1 MGASRLS
8 AAARRRRR
16 SALLLTATLAAIAGA
31 IGLTAAGAVKRLENQ
46 STDTRFSVRGPQG
59 APDDVVVVGVDAKTF
74 RAPEKGGIGEQWPFA
89 RRRHAQVIDE
99 LVRDGARVIAYDV
112 QFTEPSP
119 TGEASDDERM
129 LQAIFEAVRAGHPIV
144 LATTEVDAGG
154 STGVLGDDETRRSV
168 GAGVGNA
175 IMPGDPG
182 GVVRRVSYSHDGLR
196 SFAVSTA
203 RAVEGRQ
210 PSREQ
215 FRGDGPLIDFPGPP
229 GTIPTYSFSDVA
241 AGRFPKGT
249 FDDRVVVVG
258 AVAPSLQDLSATSTS
273 GSGLMPGPELQAA
286 AIQTIIDDFPLR
298 RTPGWLA
305 IVLMALFAFV
315 PPALGARRLPFTRV
329 RVPPLVGF
337 VVSLALGG
345 LYLVVTQVAFNRGH
359 VLPVAL
365 PLTALVLSAVFTL
378 AALLLVEASDRRRIR
393 DLFARFVPEQVVDQ
407 VVANA
412 DEELRL
418 GGEQRVS
425 TVLFSDLRGF
435 TTYAESRPPADVI
448 DVLNGYLGEMT
459 DAILDE
465 GGTLVAYMG
474 DGIMAVFGAPLDQHD
489 HADRALRT
497 ARNMLERLERFN
509 ASELLRGQQPFRMG
523 VGLNTGEV
531 ISGNVGSE
539 RRLEYTTIGDVVNT
553 ASRIEGMTKGTPYG
567 VLMAQPTVDALAESP
582 GDIEFFEDLAIRG
595 RSTTMRL
602 WGVRSAVAPDPSAP
616 GGAGPSAADGRAAGG
631 EARVAG

>member
-1 MGASRLS
+1 MAASRLS
-8 AAARRRRR
+8 VAARRRRR
-16 SALLLTATLAAIAGA
+16 SVLLLAATVAAIAGA
-31 IGLTAAGAVKRLENQ
+31 LALNAAGAVERLEYQ
-46 STDTRFSVRGPQG
+46 AIDTRFQVRGSLG
-59 APDDVVVVGVDAKTF
+59 APKDVVVVGVDAKTF
-74 RAPEKGGIGEQWPFA
+74 RARSDGGIGEQWPFA
-89 RRRHAQVIDE
+89 RRRHAQVIDQ
-99 LVRDGARVIAYDV
+99 LVADGARVIAYDV

-119 TGEASDDERM
+119 TGEQSDDERL
-129 LQAIFEAVRAGHPIV
+129 LQSIFEATHAGHPVV
-144 LATTEVDAGG
+144 LATTEVDPGG
-154 STGVLGDDETRRSV
+154 GTAVLGSDETRRSV
-168 GAGVGNA
+168 GGGVGNA

-182 GVVRRVSYSHDGLR
+182 GIVRRVSYEHDGLR
-196 SFAVSTA
+196 SFAVSSA
-203 RAVEGRQ
+203 RAALGRQ
-210 PSREQ
+210 PSRSQ
-215 FRGDGPLIDFPGPP
+215 FAGRGPLIAFPGPP

-241 AGRFPKGT
+241 AGRGPRGT
-249 FDDRVVVVG
+249 FSDKVVVVG
-258 AVAPSLQDLSATSTS
+258 AVAPSLQDLSATATS
-273 GSGLMPGPELQAA
+273 GSDLMPGPELQAA
-286 AIQTIIDDFPLR
+286 AIQTILDDFPLR

-305 IVLMALFAFV
+305 ILLMVLFALI
-315 PPALGARRLPFTRV
+315 PPALGVRRLPFTEV
-329 RVPPLVGF
+329 RMPPLVGF
-337 VVSLALGG
+337 VTALGLG
-345 LYLVVTQVAFNRGH
+345 AVYLVVAQLAFNRGH

-365 PLTALVLSAVFTL
+365 PLTTLVLSAIFTL
-378 AALLLVEASDRRRIR
+378 AALLLAEASDRRRIR

-418 GGEQRVS
+418 GGEQRQA

-435 TTYAESRPPADVI
+435 TTYSESRPPADVI

-474 DGIMAVFGAPLDQHD
+474 DGIMAVFGAPLDQAD

-497 ARNMLERLERFN
+497 ARNMLTRLERFN
-509 ASELLRGQQPFRMG
+509 ATELRGQPPFRMG

-539 RRLEYTTIGDVVNT
+539 RRLEYTTIGDTVNT

-567 VLMAQPTVDALAESP
+567 LLMAQTTVDALLSPP

-595 RSTTMRL
+595 RSETVRL

-616 GGAGPSAADGRAAGG
+616 GGAQTAGDPG
-631 EARVAG
+631 RVAR